1 MSGFL
6 LAGSFIFLGVVKIAN
21 YLFNEKTPIDYK
33 GKYRYIINEEVS
45 LVHPLTKSYQV
56 LEINNS
62 ILLNPKTIHEAL
74 YKQLEFTTEAR
85 LLGYKRKY
93 SVKEYQAAK
102 MYLLDYYD
110 YVAFL
115 N

>member
-1 MSGFL
+1 MSEYL
-6 LAGSFIFLGVVKIAN
+6 LVGSFIFFGVIRIAN
-21 YLFNEKTPIDYK
+21 SLLSEKTPVDYK
-33 GKYRYIINEEVS
+33 GKYRYIINGEVS
-45 LVHPLTKSYQV
+45 LVHPLTKSHQV

-62 ILLNPKTIHEAL
+62 IPLSPKTIHEAL

-93 SVKEYQAAK
+93 SVKDYQAAK